1 MKQNSPLITKLA
13 ERWVGLETPK
23 DAVPMNHHI

>member
-1 MKQNSPLITKLA
+1 MKKIALKTKLA
-13 ERWVGLETPK
+13 ERWVGLETAK